1 MARCTRKTYGLTC
14 ERTNERTN
22 KRIMNRIFESCF
34 GSGKYEPE
42 PEVENKLEVEVLAK
56 TDKEKVAECQAKYNI
71 SDEKVQEFQKSFTM
85 LDKDGNE
92 KLDTSELGNAM
103 HFWGEN
109 PTSYEIQALIKQFD
123 HDGNGT
129 IEFPEYLVMMVHR
142 QMESDTEKKC
152 TISFSH
158 FDSNKSGYITL
169 EDTKKGLEE
178 QSLACSDQQLTEITT
193 IVEKN
198 ADGDLKYSQVV
209 KLLRKKGI
217 LTLKDGI

>member
-1 MARCTRKTYGLTC
+1 
-14 ERTNERTN
+14 
-22 KRIMNRIFESCF
+22 
-34 GSGKYEPE
+34 
-42 PEVENKLEVEVLAK
+42 
-56 TDKEKVAECQAKYNI
+56 
-71 SDEKVQEFQKSFTM
+71 
-85 LDKDGNE
+85 
-92 KLDTSELGNAM
+92 
-103 HFWGEN
+103 
-109 PTSYEIQALIKQFD
+109 
-123 HDGNGT
+123 
-129 IEFPEYLVMMVHR
+129 MMVHR